1 MAERAVVGFQR
12 GILYKGG
19 LAIVTILEEYTARKI
34 LRDTFPSFPNYKADA
49 CECGELAQTFSQ
61 RSPSTPTSF
70 DTFDQAF
77 SFNKLLLNSFNDV
90 SYKTGY
96 FSVKVINIS

>member
-19 LAIVTILEEYTARKI
+19 WARVTISEEYTAHKI
-34 LRDTFPSFPNYKADA
+34 LPDTFPSFHKADA

-61 RSPSTPTSF
+61 RSPSTL
-70 DTFDQAF
+70 TFLIRVTKRF
-77 SFNKLLLNSFNDV
+77 LSRSCC
-90 SYKTGY
+90 
-96 FSVKVINIS
+96 